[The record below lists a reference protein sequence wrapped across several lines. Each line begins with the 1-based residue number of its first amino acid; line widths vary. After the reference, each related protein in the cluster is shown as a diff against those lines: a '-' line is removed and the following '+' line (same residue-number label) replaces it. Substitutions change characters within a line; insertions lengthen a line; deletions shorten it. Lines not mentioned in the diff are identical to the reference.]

1 MLVLGKIIGELIN
14 LFLEIINLMNLTL
27 HQVCFGVFKVNLT
40 YIVNL
45 VSCIPHHALHCTY
58 MWHAAY
64 FALCAL
70 SDDILYVLQ
79 AA

>member
-27 HQVCFGVFKVNLT
+27 HQVNLT
-40 YIVNL
+40 YVVNL

-58 MWHAAY
+58 VWHAAY

-70 SDDILYVLQ
+70 SDDILYVRQ